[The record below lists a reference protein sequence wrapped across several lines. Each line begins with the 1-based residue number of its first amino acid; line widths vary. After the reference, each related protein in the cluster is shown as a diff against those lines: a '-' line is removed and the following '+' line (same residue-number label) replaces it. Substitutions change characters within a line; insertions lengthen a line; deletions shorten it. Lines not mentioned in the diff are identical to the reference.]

1 LQLRTINDGEYSVNR
16 IFRFELI
23 FAACALAPIIASTS
37 ARAQVSFATAVDR
50 AVGNS
55 PQVRSAEADL
65 AKAQS
70 AISVLKDIYIP
81 SVVVGGGLGTA
92 YGITLGVP
100 TIFTVSAQSLVYSPQ
115 QRSYIR
121 SARLSIEAAQY
132 ALADARNQAAQDA
145 ANTYCALNHDQA
157 AVKALEQQFGYALKM
172 VSIVQDRVNAQ
183 LDTASDL
190 KKARRDALQTR
201 LQWMQMQDDLA
212 AQRRQLSQVTGLP
225 QAELIADGGSIPD
238 LPPVAEDDSSSLP
251 ADPGMLAAEA
261 NQKATSLRA
270 KGDAQYTW
278 KPTIGFGA
286 QYGRVSPIENVSEFY
301 NLHGNYNSASIGV
314 DIKFPVLDRVRAA
327 VARQSAADAAR
338 QELDLEAQ
346 KQKQAEGRRKLT
358 RDAEELNVKA
368 QLAELD
374 YGIASDELQSVL
386 VAEHG
391 STAGNPV
398 TPKEEMGARIQERQ
412 QYLGMLDAKLASEQ
426 AEIGWLR
433 QAGQL
438 RNWLHSLGP
447 AAVGTK

>member
-1 LQLRTINDGEYSVNR
+1 MNR
-16 IFRFELI
+16 IFRLELI
-23 FAACALAPIIASTS
+23 SAACALAAIIACPS
-37 ARAQVSFATAVDR
+37 AHGQVSFATAVDR
-50 AVGNS
+50 AIGNS

-70 AISVLKDIYIP
+70 GMSVLKDIYIP

-115 QRSYIR
+115 QLSYIR
-121 SARLSIEAAQY
+121 SARLNIKAAQY
-132 ALADARNQAAQDA
+132 ALADARDQAAEDA
-145 ANTYCALNHDQA
+145 ANTYCALNHDQT

-183 LDTASDL
+183 LDTALDL

-201 LQWMQMQDDLA
+201 LQWMQMQDDLVT
-212 AQRRQLSQVTGLP
+212 QRRQLAQVTGIP
-225 QAELIADGGSIPD
+225 QNQLIADGASIPD
-238 LPPVAEDDSSSLP
+238 LPPIAEDHGSSLP
-251 ADPGMLAAEA
+251 EGPGMLAAEA
-261 NQKATSLRA
+261 SQEANLLRA

-327 VARQSAADAAR
+327 AARQSTADVAR
-338 QELDLEAQ
+338 QELDLKVQ
-346 KQKQAEGRRKLT
+346 MQKQAESRRKMT
-358 RDAEELNVKA
+358 RGAEELNFKA

-391 STAGNPV
+391 LTGRTPV

-412 QYLGMLDAKLASEQ
+412 TYLGMLDAKLASQQ
-426 AEIGWLR
+426 AEIDWLR

-438 RNWLHSLGP
+438 RNWLQSLGT
-447 AAVGTK
+447 AAVGPK

>member
-1 LQLRTINDGEYSVNR
+1 MNR
-16 IFRFELI
+16 IFRSELI

-50 AVGNS
+50 AIGGS

-70 AISVLKDIYIP
+70 GISVLKDIYIP

-145 ANTYCALNHDQA
+145 ANTYCALSHDQA

-172 VSIVQDRVNAQ
+172 VSIVQDRVNAR

-212 AQRRQLSQVTGLP
+212 SQRRQLSQITGLP
-225 QAELIADGGSIPD
+225 QTELIADGGSIPD

-278 KPTIGFGA
+278 RPTIGFGA

-327 VARQSAADAAR
+327 AARQSAADAAR

-438 RNWLHSLGP
+438 RIWLRSLGP